1 MLKLDRNL
9 NQTRALLQTT
19 EGKDER
25 NIVFM
30 RKPQRPSQHET
41 KNVETYIYQDT
52 PLIKVELGGTGKI
65 ENKTQDE
72 DKQNK
77 KDNTEIQKDDQ
88 HGPHQTIG
96 SGIGAREG

>member
-1 MLKLDRNL
+1 MLSMLKLDRNL

-41 KNVETYIYQDT
+41 KNVETYIY
-52 PLIKVELGGTGKI
+52 
-65 ENKTQDE
+65 
-72 DKQNK
+72 
-77 KDNTEIQKDDQ
+77 
-88 HGPHQTIG
+88 
-96 SGIGAREG
+96 